1 MHIVCFVCCFYPL
14 FQLHIICYLA
24 LGLQGCYETDCL
36 IDWLKAILSNV
47 DKQRHKC
54 TAKRTHKTKTAAIYF
69 PGEPGSVGF
78 IEATDDGSGGDNWS
92 YKAYKASDKS
102 SPPTNQHPVFHRP
115 DALPVAQPTV
125 SKHCWKTRRHCALN
139 CDVIRPIV
147 ICPKDTV
154 QHTTSQFTLLSDP
167 FSFSEFTV
175 TSAKK
180 VMSLSALAC
189 LFACLLAGLCS
200 NY

>member
-14 FQLHIICYLA
+14 FQLHIICYPA

-54 TAKRTHKTKTAAIYF
+54 TAKRTHKTQRHTLSSILAAIYF

-92 YKAYKASDKS
+92 YKANKASDKS

-115 DALPVAQPTV
+115 NALPVAQPTS
-125 SKHCWKTRRHCALN
+125 SKHWREKYHIPWT
-139 CDVIRPIV
+139 
-147 ICPKDTV
+147 
-154 QHTTSQFTLLSDP
+154 
-167 FSFSEFTV
+167 
-175 TSAKK
+175 
-180 VMSLSALAC
+180 C
-189 LFACLLAGLCS
+189 LPQAHLGVFQL
-200 NY
+200 